1 MKNFI
6 ISLLTA
12 LLAAFIFTAIGFTW
26 LKMDLADVQNQVT
39 ELQTKVDA
47 LPTPNGLQK
56 QGGNL
61 NQNINTQDAGVQ
73 NTNVQDTNTLQP
85 NQQSGSQDQGPLNHS
100 VYVTSSTDPNSFENS
115 DTVVFEK
122 ASVPDAVLLHTTSNA
137 GAAGD
142 VLMYFPS
149 FENFTG
155 NGSEN
160 IAYSRSTDNGATWSE
175 RATTTITGK
184 TNAGAAVDPSLVQL
198 EDGRLRMYFFGSETT
213 KGDPASVEGNHV
225 IYSAVS
231 NDGINF
237 TVEAGERIAVERI
250 TDPEVVQF
258 NDQWIMYMAQGTQ
271 TLIATSD
278 DGLDFTLTDQVWTEG
293 GIPGAYVDNTNLVH
307 LYGCGKGGIVTQ
319 TSTDGITFS
328 TSGAVPALQGSIG
341 VTTPEIICDPSPVL
355 LDNDTV
361 LFVYKKAPPSQF
373 SPQ

>member
-6 ISLLTA
+6 TSLLTA

-26 LKMDLADVQNQVT
+26 LKMDLATVQNQVND
-39 ELQTKVDA
+39 LQTKVDT

-56 QGGNL
+56 QTGEL
-61 NQNINTQDAGVQ
+61 NQNPDLK
-73 NTNVQDTNTLQP
+73 NTNAQNTNTLQS
-85 NQQSGSQDQGPLNHS
+85 NQQTGSQDQGPLNHS

-122 ASVPDAVLLHTTSNA
+122 ASVPDAVLLHTASEA
-137 GAAGD
+137 GAVGD

-155 NGSEN
+155 NGSEGL
-160 IAYSRSTDNGATWSE
+160 AYSRSTDGGKTWSE
-175 RATTTITGK
+175 RLPVTLTGK
-184 TNAGAAVDPSLVQL
+184 ANAGAAVDPSLVQL

-213 KGDPASVEGNHV
+213 QGDPARVEGDHV

-231 NDGINF
+231 DDGVNF
-237 TVEAGERIAVERI
+237 TVEVGERIAVERI

-278 DGLDFTLTDQVWTEG
+278 DGLNFTLTGQVWTEG

-319 TSTDGITFS
+319 TSTDGVTFAA
-328 TSGAVPALQGSIG
+328 SGALVALQGTVSG
-341 VTTPEIICDPSPVL
+341 TPEIICDPSPVL
-355 LDNDTV
+355 LDNGEV
-361 LFVYKKAPPSQF
+361 LLVYKKAPTNQQQPTVQ
-373 SPQ
+373 P